1 MKYIITTLLML
12 ASLSIEARDYLPV
25 LTEGKV
31 WNCIYFCGF
40 NEQKAYGFQIKVDG
54 DTIVGNRT
62 CKRIRVDYPETS
74 EYMYGSY
81 TTAAYEENHKVYA
94 FHYSEDSKDSGTLL
108 MDFDKKKGD
117 VLYESTCVFDDDSIE
132 VEGIKRKRILLHDE
146 SGSNCWIEGIGATS
160 EVWATL
166 VPMPTNGVSQYMESC
181 YENGKCIFKNENL
194 PDFVV
199 SGIKHVDMPKNDEG
213 KNEVYNI
220 MGCKVTNENGHGV
233 FIKNGKKI
241 IK

>member
-1 MKYIITTLLML
+1 MKYFITTMLML
-12 ASLSIEARDYLPV
+12 ATLSVGARDYLPV
-25 LTEGKV
+25 LNEGKV
-31 WNCIYFCGF
+31 WNCIFFCGF

-74 EYMYGSY
+74 DYNMYHSY

-94 FHYSEDSKDSGTLL
+94 FSYSEDSSATLL
-108 MDFDKKKGD
+108 MDFDMKKGD
-117 VLYESTCVFDDDSIE
+117 VLYESICVFDDDSVEIE
-132 VEGIKRKRILLHDE
+132 GVKRKRILLDE
-146 SGSNCWIEGIGATS
+146 NSRNCWIEGIGSTT

-166 VPMPTNGVSQYMESC
+166 VPMPTNGVSQYLESC

-199 SGIKHVDMPKNDEG
+199 SGIKNVDVAKNVED

-220 MGCKVTNENGHGV
+220 MGCKVTSESGHGV

-241 IK
+241 IR

>member
-1 MKYIITTLLML
+1 MKYIITTMLML
-12 ASLSIEARDYLPV
+12 ATLSVGARDYLPV
-25 LTEGKV
+25 LNEGKV

-40 NEQKAYGFQIKVDG
+40 NEQKAYCFQIKVDG

-62 CKRIRVDYPETS
+62 CKRIRVDYPKTS
-74 EYMYGSY
+74 EYMYRSY

-94 FHYSEDSKDSGTLL
+94 FNYSEDSATLL
-108 MDFDKKKGD
+108 MDFDMKKGD
-117 VLYESTCVFDDDSIE
+117 VLYEPTCVFDDDS
-132 VEGIKRKRILLHDE
+132 VEFEGVKRKRILLDE
-146 SGSNCWIEGIGATS
+146 NSCNCWIEGIGSTT
-160 EVWATL
+160 EVWATP
-166 VPMPTNGVSQYMESC
+166 VSMPTNGVSQYLESC

-194 PDFVV
+194 PNFVV
-199 SGIKHVDMPKNDEG
+199 TGIKNVNVANNVEE

-220 MGCKVTNENGHGV
+220 MGCKVMNESGHGV

>member
-1 MKYIITTLLML
+1 MKYFFTTLLIF
-12 ASLSIEARDYLPV
+12 ASLSVGARDYLPV

-31 WNCIYFCGF
+31 WNCIFFCGF

-62 CKRIRVDYPETS
+62 CKRIRVEYPKTS
-74 EYMYGSY
+74 EYMMYQSY

-94 FHYSEDSKDSGTLL
+94 FKYSDDSETLL
-108 MDFDKKKGD
+108 MDFNMKKGD
-117 VLYESTCVFDDDSIE
+117 VLYESASVFDDDS
-132 VEGIKRKRILLHDE
+132 VEIDGIKRKRILLDE
-146 SGSNCWIEGIGATS
+146 SGCNCWIEGIGATS

-199 SGIKHVDMPKNDEG
+199 SGIKNVDMPKNIG
-213 KNEVYNI
+213 NKNEVYNI
-220 MGCKVTNENGHGV
+220 MGCKVTDESSHGV

-241 IK
+241 IR